1 MRAQLGLNTPRKEGG
16 GRGDEDEDGLGRSA
30 YSLVQLYEG
39 TPRKG
44 TPPRGTGVREEGP
57 MTMGSLEGGDEGDG
71 ALKMRSLEGQVDGGR
86 EAGPSPGTELSG
98 SLASK
103 MLL

>member
-1 MRAQLGLNTPRKEGG
+1 M
-16 GRGDEDEDGLGRSA
+16 SA

-57 MTMGSLEGGDEGDG
+57 LTMGSLEGDLD
-71 ALKMRSLEGQVDGGR
+71 RGR